1 MHGTCFPYGQPPHG
15 VVFTAFFLFRKQIVA
30 LFQATAFLFA
40 SPPVTVLAGPWLF
53 FAVLSS
59 LNSCIWFYNQIFIS
73 LHSVLPLFS

>member
-1 MHGTCFPYGQPPHG
+1 MEHVFHTDSHHMVLFLLLFSFPEADSGT
-15 VVFTAFFLFRKQIVA
+15 VS
-30 LFQATAFLFA
+30 ATAFLFA

-59 LNSCIWFYNQIFIS
+59 LNSCIWFYDQIFIS

>member
-15 VVFTAFFLFRKQIVA
+15 VVFTAFSFPEADSGTVSSYSLS
-30 LFQATAFLFA
+30 FA

-53 FAVLSS
+53 FPVLSS
-59 LNSCIWFYNQIFIS
+59 LNSCIWFYDQIFIS

>member
-15 VVFTAFFLFRKQIVA
+15 VA

-59 LNSCIWFYNQIFIS
+59 FYSCIWFYDQIFIC